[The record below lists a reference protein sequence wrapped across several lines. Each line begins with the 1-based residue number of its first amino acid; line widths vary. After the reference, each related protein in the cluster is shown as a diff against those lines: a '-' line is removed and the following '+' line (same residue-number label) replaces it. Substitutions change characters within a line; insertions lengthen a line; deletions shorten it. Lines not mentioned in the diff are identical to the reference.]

1 MKPYRGT
8 TFIEVLPSKKSSA
21 AEVTKKLH
29 SYQSLSTVKWLEGR
43 VSGGVYAEMSNK
55 DFSQLMK
62 DVYGETAYTNPLH
75 PDVFP
80 GIRKMEAE
88 VVRMCCSLFNGNER
102 TCGTMTS
109 GGTESIVLSCKAFRD
124 YGRKVKGI
132 HQPEILVP
140 QTAHA
145 AFDKAGQML
154 GIKGEDF
161 VSTLWINFS
170 FETICS
176 DSHSRRC
183 ENDES

>member
-1 MKPYRGT
+1 MKPYHGT
-8 TFIEVLPSKKSSA
+8 TFIEELPEKSCSA
-21 AEVTKKLH
+21 TEVTKKLH

-55 DFSQLMK
+55 DFSRLMMN
-62 DVYGETAYTNPLH
+62 VYGETAYTNPLH

-88 VVRMCCSLFNGNER
+88 VVRMCCKLFNGDER

-124 YGRKVKGI
+124 YALKQRGVN
-132 HQPEILVP
+132 QPEILVP

-154 GIKGEDF
+154 GIKGEPF
-161 VSTLWINFS
+161 LS
-170 FETICS
+170 FTI
-176 DSHSRRC
+176 H
-183 ENDES
+183 

>member
-1 MKPYRGT
+1 MKSIQNELMKPYRGT
-8 TFIEVLPSKKSSA
+8 TFIEELPIQGLTA
-21 AEVTKKLH
+21 PEVNKKLH

-88 VVRMCCSLFNGNER
+88 VVRMCCTLFNGSDK

-124 YGRKVKGI
+124 YALKVRGVD
-132 HQPEILVP
+132 QPEILVP

-154 GIKGEDF
+154 GIKGKFDRSNIVVYDIE
-161 VSTLWINFS
+161 
-170 FETICS
+170 
-176 DSHSRRC
+176 
-183 ENDES
+183 

>member
-8 TFIEVLPSKKSSA
+8 TFIQELPAKGFTSS
-21 AEVTKKLH
+21 EVTKKLH

-88 VVRMCCSLFNGNER
+88 VVRICCNLFNGDDK

-124 YGRKVKGI
+124 YAQKVKGVD
-132 HQPEILVP
+132 QPEILVP

-154 GIKGEDF
+154 GIKGEF
-161 VSTLWINFS
+161 LRLLLSSIAINTLSTQLFMFQLI
-170 FETICS
+170 
-176 DSHSRRC
+176 RRQ
-183 ENDES
+183 